1 MNYSILASRT
11 FWMIVLMFITGGIN
25 AVTQFIPASLQVVV
39 MGLLSVAATYFHVN
53 PSQNYNTS
61 GVN

>member
-25 AVTQFIPASLQVVV
+25 AVTQFIPAGLQVVV

-53 PSQNYNTS
+53 PSQTYNPPQA
-61 GVN
+61 